1 MDKVVAFDLRAVVAP
16 GMVVTAAGG
25 GAAEAGHGIEFRTAG
40 LFQVEM
46 RDAPTLQQLFFVM
59 ASFVGHHRLVGSL
72 ERVHQLSDILFQGG
86 CRTGLFSV
94 GGSIG

>member
-1 MDKVVAFDLRAVVAP
+1 MVVA
-16 GMVVTAAGG
+16 AAGG

-46 RDAPTLQQLFFVM
+46 LYAPMLQQLFFVM
-59 ASFVGHHRLVGSL
+59 ASFVGHHRLVRSL
-72 ERVHQLSDILFQGG
+72 ELMHQLSDIMFQGG